1 MEDKKVITL
10 PTVLTVNELAE
21 SFKVPVTQVIKLLL
35 GNGVLATINDNIDFD
50 TAAIIA
56 DDLGYE
62 VKPEEGAIQDTG
74 EVTTKT
80 IHTEGAERPPVVTV
94 LGHVDHGKTSLLDYI
109 RKTKIADKESGGITQ
124 HIGAYQAEYKGRKIT
139 FLDTPGHEAFSAI
152 RAQGTKV
159 TDVAIL
165 IVAAEESVKPQT
177 IEAIEL
183 CRAAN
188 VPMVVAVTKI
198 DKPEANILRVKQELA
213 AHNIVTEEWG
223 GKDVVIGVSAKT
235 GEGVDE
241 LLDLVLLTADLQ
253 ELKAPVDVPAT
264 GVVIETQHDPK
275 VGYTGTLVVESG
287 TLRVGDPFVLGSNYG
302 KIKSMEDFTGKRIK
316 EAGPSTP
323 VRITGFSTAP
333 NVGEAFQVAA
343 NEKEGRSLATLR
355 GKQATARKI
364 TITSSDLSKLTAQI
378 KAAHSSNV
386 SIVLKADVQG
396 SLEAI
401 KNQLSKIKADKGTIR
416 VISEG
421 IGNVAES
428 DVLAAAGEKAF
439 VVGFKVAVAP
449 TARSIAKK
457 DDVKILTYDIIYELT
472 DDLTKILL
480 ESIEPERIE
489 TSVGKA
495 TILKIFR
502 EEKKEKIIG
511 MKVINGI
518 ATKDNLVRFMSGEEQ
533 LGEGTIQS
541 IKHVAEE
548 VSEARAGNDFGFQ
561 IAMTAKVKEG
571 DTAEFIKV
579 EYRKAKLTL

>member
-1 MEDKKVITL
+1 MEVEKKTITL
-10 PTVLTVNELAE
+10 PTVLTVNELAT
-21 SFKVPVTQVIKLLL
+21 SFNVPVTQIIKLLL

-62 VKPEEGAIQDTG
+62 VTLQGGQEDTG
-74 EVTTKT
+74 EVTTKKV
-80 IHTEGAERPPVVTV
+80 HTEGEERPPVVTV

-109 RKTKIADKESGGITQ
+109 RKTKIVDKESGGITQ
-124 HIGAYQAEYKGRKIT
+124 HIGAYQAEYKGRRIT

-165 IVAAEESVKPQT
+165 IVAAEEGVKPQT

-183 CRAAN
+183 AHAAN

-235 GEGVDE
+235 GEGVDD
-241 LLDLVLLTADLQ
+241 LLDLVVLTADMQ

-264 GVVIETQHDPK
+264 GIVIETQHDPK
-275 VGYTGTLVVESG
+275 VGYTGTLLVEAG
-287 TLRVGDPFVLGSNYG
+287 TLRVGDPFVLGTSYG
-302 KIKSMEDFTGKRIK
+302 KVKAMEDFNGKRVK
-316 EAGPSTP
+316 EAGPSMP
-323 VRITGFSTAP
+323 VRITGFSSTP
-333 NVGEAFQVAA
+333 NVGEAFEVAA
-343 NEKEGRSLATLR
+343 NEKDARMLASLKD
-355 GKQATARKI
+355 KQATARKI

-378 KAAHSSNV
+378 KAAHSTNV
-386 SIVLKADVQG
+386 NIVLKADVQG

-439 VVGFKVAVAP
+439 VVGFKVTVPP

-489 TSVGKA
+489 TSVGRA

-511 MKVINGI
+511 MKVITGV
-518 ATKDNLVRFMSGEEQ
+518 ATKDNLVRFVNGEEI

-548 VSEARAGNDFGFQ
+548 VKEAPAGNDFGFQ
-561 IAMTAKVKEG
+561 IATTAKLKEG
-571 DTAEFIKV
+571 DTAEFVKV